1 MSVIQNLLYP
11 PALFSLIGNSCKL
24 SYGQELAPEKMN
36 MTNWDFY
43 SPFLLMLTSISFW
56 TA

>member
-1 MSVIQNLLYP
+1 MSGIQNLLYP